1 MIRTLAAVA
10 LFTASTLLLGSSP
23 ASAQSLGTFNWGLA
37 PFCNIV
43 TLTITQEGSV
53 FRLDGYDNQCSFPQR
68 APVTGVA
75 TFNPDGTV
83 GFGFT
88 IVTAPGGV
96 PVHVEARVSATD
108 LNGPW
113 TDSAGNTGTFT
124 FGAVPQSGTAR
135 PTPVP
140 PVIPAPITLLTE
152 GGFVARCTGCS
163 GAIPASGSG
172 VRMMWYPQQAAFRAG
187 AVQGTQWDAGNIGFA
202 STALGQDVI
211 ASGPYSVAL
220 GHTTKAVGPFS
231 TAAGL
236 NTNAGGYAA
245 TTLGQNTT
253 ASGSAATAIG
263 LGTTASGAAATALGQ
278 NTTASGMRSL
288 AAGFSS
294 IASGLD
300 SVAFGQNGSTASG
313 ETSFAAGFNAQ
324 ASAPYSRSWGYNTVA
339 SGVSSTAI
347 GVGTHAAGLGSMAI
361 GTFSAVSAAA
371 PGSFVF
377 GDRSTVGSGG
387 VVTSVSPNQFL
398 VRAAGGTA
406 FWSSAGTVFP
416 TSPGVILFAGDSA
429 WSSLSDV
436 NAKENFRDLA
446 TDDVLARIAA
456 MPVREWNYRAQDQAI
471 RHIGPTAQDF
481 HAAFGLGQDER
492 RISTIDAD
500 GVALAG
506 VKALEARTR
515 ADNERLTRENDEL
528 RATLAAVQERLA
540 ALEARRPQ

>member
-1 MIRTLAAVA
+1 MVRRFAVA
-10 LFTASTLLLGSSP
+10 LVFALSVVLLVASTAG
-23 ASAQSLGTFNWGLA
+23 AQSLGTFTWGLS

-88 IVTAPGGV
+88 IVTVPGGV
-96 PVHVEARVSATD
+96 PVHVDARVSPAN

-113 TDSAGNTGTFT
+113 SDNAGNTGTFV

-135 PTPVP
+135 PVPVP
-140 PVIPAPITLLTE
+140 PVIPTPISLLAE
-152 GGFVARCTGCS
+152 GGLVARGTGGS
-163 GAIPASGSG
+163 GTIPASGSG

-187 AVQGTQWDAGNIGFA
+187 AVQGTQWDAANVGFA
-202 STALGQDVI
+202 STALGQNVT
-211 ASGPYSVAL
+211 ASGQYSVAL
-220 GHTTKAVGPFS
+220 GNGTRALGPF
-231 TAAGL
+231 
-236 NTNAGGYAA
+236 
-245 TTLGQNTT
+245 
-253 ASGSAATAIG
+253 ATAMG
-263 LGTTASGAAATALGQ
+263 LGTTASGNSATSFGLNTTAAGTTATALGE
-278 NTTASGMRSL
+278 NTTASGVRSL

-294 IASGLD
+294 VASGLD
-300 SVAFGQNGSTASG
+300 SVALGQNGSTASG
-313 ETSFAAGFNAQ
+313 DTSFAAGFNAL
-324 ASAPYSRSWGYNTVA
+324 ASGAYSRSWGYNTIA

-347 GVGTHAAGLGSMAI
+347 GVGTQAAGLGTMAF
-361 GTFSAVSAAA
+361 GTFSAASAAA
-371 PGSFVF
+371 PGSFVY
-377 GDRSTVGSGG
+377 GDRSTVGSAG

-398 VRAAGGTA
+398 VRAAGGTV
-406 FWSSAGTVFP
+406 FWSSPGTVYP
-416 TSPGVILFAGDSA
+416 TSPGVILFSGDSA

-456 MPVREWNYRAQDQAI
+456 MPVREWNYKAQDQTI

-506 VKALEARTR
+506 LRALEARTR
-515 ADNERLTRENDEL
+515 ADNDRLTRENDEL
-528 RATLAAVQERLA
+528 RGTLAAMQERLT